1 MTPNSDSLLKQRV
14 QEDVKTSLRAGDKA
28 RVSILRMA
36 LAAIQQRELETRE
49 SLDDGA
55 VQAVLEKM
63 VKQRREAAE
72 QFEKGGRA
80 DLVEKEQA
88 EIATLK
94 TYLPEP
100 LSEDQTLALI
110 DEVIAQLSASS
121 QKDMGRVMGEIKQ
134 RGAGRVDLG
143 KISSL
148 VRSRLQRD

>member
-1 MTPNSDSLLKQRV
+1 MSSDSQSPLKQRV
-14 QEDVKTSLRAGDKA
+14 QEDVKTSLRAGDKE

-36 LAAIQQRELETRE
+36 LAAIQQRELDTRE

-55 VQAVLEKM
+55 IQAVLEKM

-88 EIATLK
+88 EIAALK

-100 LSEDQTLALI
+100 LSEEQTLALV
-110 DEVIAQLSASS
+110 DEVIAQLSASTP
-121 QKDMGRVMGEIKQ
+121 KDMGRVMGEIKQ

-143 KISSL
+143 KISAL
-148 VRSRLQRD
+148 VRSRLQPD